1 MTFYEINGEIHNLS
15 DLSKNTHVGIIT
27 GTFDPLHRGHLEIAN
42 NALKEGCDI
51 VLFYPHSRNKSKNPL
66 SLQYRKRI
74 IRGVLYG
81 SSKKGLLIFD
91 EPRRM
96 QWEKERGFYASYKSC
111 LPLLQYL
118 QESTH
123 PTYIRVL
130 GSDKFEGALGDQE
143 KFIHLINR
151 RGADTS
157 IVIPEGFIELPLPKL
172 DLSSTSLTLNELES
186 RLYEP
191 VSKMIQL
198 YIPRNFK
205 NI

>member
-1 MTFYEINGEIHNLS
+1 MTFYEINGETHTLS

-27 GTFDPLHRGHLEIAN
+27 GTFDPIHKGHLEIAN
-42 NALKEGCDI
+42 NALKEGCDF
-51 VLFYPHSRNKSKNPL
+51 VLFYPHSYNKSKNSLP
-66 SLQYRKRI
+66 LQYRKRI
-74 IRGVLYG
+74 LRGVLYG
-81 SSKKGLLIFD
+81 LSKKGLLILD
-91 EPRRM
+91 EPRKM
-96 QWEKERGFYASYKSC
+96 QWEKERGFDASCKSC

-118 QESTH
+118 QESTS
-123 PTYIRVL
+123 PTYIRIL
-130 GSDKFEGALGDQE
+130 GSDKFKGALGDQE

-157 IVIPEGFIELPLPKL
+157 LEIPEGFIELPLPKL

-191 VSKMIQL
+191 VSKVIQL
-198 YIPRNFK
+198 YISRNFK